1 LLCQSP
7 IILVKMKLIKD
18 SIFIKKF
25 GMKVKLERIKQ
36 SLSQEKLAELAD
48 LNKNSIGSIE
58 RGETSPSIDTVN
70 AIANAFGISICELV
84 DVEKIN
90 L

>member
-1 LLCQSP
+1 MLN
-7 IILVKMKLIKD
+7 LICD
-18 SIFIKKF
+18 S
-25 GMKVKLERIKQ
+25 E
-36 SLSQEKLAELAD
+36 LAELSD